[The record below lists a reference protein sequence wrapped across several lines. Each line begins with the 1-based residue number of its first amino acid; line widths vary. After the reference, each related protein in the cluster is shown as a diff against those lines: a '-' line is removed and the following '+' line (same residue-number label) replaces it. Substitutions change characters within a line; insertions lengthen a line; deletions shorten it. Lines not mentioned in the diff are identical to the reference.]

1 MKTIAA
7 LLTVAMLAGCV
18 STELNPIEKSDD
30 DAARYNT
37 QLGATYLQRGELQLA
52 RDKLEKA
59 VQQDPGFAQAH
70 AYLGVLYERINKF
83 DLAEREYREA
93 AHLAPDSPDIN
104 NTYGGYLC
112 RNGKRKEGIRYF
124 LTAARNPLYRT
135 PEAALT
141 NAGVCARGVPDN
153 EAAEEYFRQALASVP
168 GYREAL
174 IQLADLNYVTEDY
187 FQARAFLERYLQYGS
202 ATPDAL
208 ILGVRIED
216 AQGDAAAADDYRQ
229 RLQTEFPSAAKSLE
243 PSAVTRDDG

>member
-1 MKTIAA
+1 MASKSIMRMQTIAA
-7 LLTVAMLAGCV
+7 LLTVVMLAGCV
-18 STELNPIEKSDD
+18 STELNPMETSDD

-37 QLGATYLQRGELQLA
+37 QLGATYLQRGELSLA

-59 VQQDPGFAQAH
+59 VQQNPDFAQAH

-83 DLAEREYREA
+83 DEAEHQYREA
-93 AHLAPDSPDIN
+93 ARLAPDSPDIN

-153 EAAEEYFRQALASVP
+153 EAAEEYFRQALAHVP

-174 IQLADLNYVTEDY
+174 IQLADLNYMTEDY
-187 FQARAFLERYLQYGS
+187 FQARAFLERYLQYGPAS
-202 ATPDAL
+202 ADAL
-208 ILGVRIED
+208 ILGVRIEV
-216 AQGDAAAADDYRQ
+216 AQGDEPAAAAYKQ
-229 RLQTEFPSAAKSLE
+229 RLETEFPSAAKSL
-243 PSAVTRDDG
+243 